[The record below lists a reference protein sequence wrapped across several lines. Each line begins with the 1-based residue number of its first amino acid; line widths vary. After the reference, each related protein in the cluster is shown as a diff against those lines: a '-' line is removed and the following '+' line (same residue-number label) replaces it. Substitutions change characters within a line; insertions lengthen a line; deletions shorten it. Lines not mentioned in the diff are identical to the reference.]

1 VVVSVHI
8 SEKFWSL
15 QSLSLCQYFWLDFS
29 NDFWRVRR
37 NEATLANKQIW
48 YGKHCTQFPPPWFQ
62 CPESLFILLYYC
74 TAIIVLFCG
83 ESGDDDFQLCLMVD
97 SRIPGSSVSWWS
109 IARSFKLFA
118 RVSGSQV
125 VLCNKINL
133 EVGCRRGAQWRS
145 NSIVQ
150 PLSCSPCKGLFPSG
164 CCDHSYTL
172 CYDHSS
178 ELESHC
184 HRACRDSHIP

>member
-1 VVVSVHI
+1 MLMLMMKMIVFWTFGCFFVSLECLEDSWGAVVSVHI

-29 NDFWRVRR
+29 NEFWRVRR

-48 YGKHCTQFPPPWFQ
+48 YGKNCTRLHTIPS
-62 CPESLFILLYYC
+62 SLVPMSRVFLHLTLLLYCHYC
-74 TAIIVLFCG
+74 ALLRREQRWWFPTLSHG
-83 ESGDDDFQLCLMVD
+83 RFQD

-118 RVSGSQV
+118 RFSDPQ

-133 EVGCRRGAQWRS
+133 EVGCSRGGTVEEQ
-145 NSIVQ
+145 Q
-150 PLSCSPCKGLFPSG
+150 HCSTSLLF
-164 CCDHSYTL
+164 TL
-172 CYDHSS
+172 
-178 ELESHC
+178 
-184 HRACRDSHIP
+184 